1 MLSLNYKLNEVQF
14 LRLWA
19 TFHALPLF
27 YLRTYILR
35 TCARKN
41 YATVEINLKGKGDKD
56 DGLTPSKS
64 GSGLSEQTAR
74 VIVQVF
80 LKSRV
85 VFGPGYE
92 DSAQKTC
99 Y

>member
-1 MLSLNYKLNEVQF
+1 MEVS
-14 LRLWA
+14 
-19 TFHALPLF
+19 
-27 YLRTYILR
+27 
-35 TCARKN
+35 
-41 YATVEINLKGKGDKD
+41 LKGKWDKG
-56 DGLTPSKS
+56 DGLTPSKNEL
-64 GSGLSEQTAR
+64 GLSKQTACLSA
-74 VIVQVF
+74 QVF

>member
-1 MLSLNYKLNEVQF
+1 MHCLYFICERKF
-14 LRLWA
+14 DA
-19 TFHALPLF
+19 
-27 YLRTYILR
+27 
-35 TCARKN
+35 CKN
-41 YATVEINLKGKGDKD
+41 YATLEINLKGKWDKGDF
-56 DGLTPSKS
+56 LTPSKS

-74 VIVQVF
+74 VIVQVV